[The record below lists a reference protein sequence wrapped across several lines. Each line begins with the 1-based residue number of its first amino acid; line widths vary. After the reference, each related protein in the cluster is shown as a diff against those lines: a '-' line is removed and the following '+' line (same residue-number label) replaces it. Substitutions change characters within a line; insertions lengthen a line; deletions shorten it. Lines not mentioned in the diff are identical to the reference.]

1 MAVDTQDEPREQ
13 AVAYLKRKRK
23 LYADAVSYATVNG
36 ALWVIW
42 ALTGHSTGGGGV
54 PWPVWVSAIWGFFLA
69 MDVFK
74 VYGPVARRIH
84 APISEAEIQ
93 RQVDRSARGAT

>member
-1 MAVDTQDEPREQ
+1 MAIEEHDEAREQ
-13 AVAYLKRKRK
+13 AIAYLQRKRK
-23 LYADAVSYATVNG
+23 LYADAVGYVTVNG
-36 ALWVIW
+36 VLWVIW
-42 ALTGHSTGGGGV
+42 ALTGHSTDGSV

-69 MDVFK
+69 MDVLK
-74 VYGPVARRIH
+74 VYGPVARTIH